1 MSKHHAQRGHSHSVR
16 FGAWLAHHG
25 DSQRDA
31 LRRLARRP
39 IGSLLSML
47 VIAASLTIPITLLAT
62 LQGARMGLSG
72 WSNETALLQLF
83 LKPTVTSAES
93 AALLNS
99 LKRDPAIGE
108 AHLIGPDEGLTQLA
122 KAHALDGLLQELK
135 SNPLPAVIELRPRDA
150 SQLAAL
156 RDRLAAQPEVD
167 SARMDS
173 EAVERLRALIDTGEH
188 LTLVFLF
195 LLAPALAITV
205 GNTIRLE
212 LERRAHEVRLLQLIG
227 ATDAFIRRPLL
238 YAGAMLGLGGT
249 LLSLLFAGLAVRQ
262 LLQVAQTHGWHII
275 LPVMPPSA
283 ILALLIPVGVLLG
296 VLAAWMASSL
306 HIRHIRPH

>member
-16 FGAWLAHHG
+16 FGAWLEHHG
-25 DSQRDA
+25 ESLRDA
-31 LRRLARRP
+31 LRRLVRRP
-39 IGSLLSML
+39 LGSLLSML

-62 LQGARMGLSG
+62 LHGARMALSG
-72 WSNETALLQLF
+72 WSNEAAILQLF

-93 AALLNS
+93 ATLLNS
-99 LKRDPAIGE
+99 LKQDPAIGE
-108 AHLIGPDEGLTQLA
+108 ARLIDPDEGLTQLA

-135 SNPLPAVIELRPRDA
+135 NNPLPAVIELRPRDA
-150 SQLAAL
+150 AQLAAL

-195 LLAPALAITV
+195 LLAPALAITI

-227 ATDAFIRRPLL
+227 ATHSFIRRPLL

-249 LLSLLFAGLAVRQ
+249 LLSLLFASLAVRH
-262 LLQVAQTHGWHII
+262 LLQVAQDSGWQIALPAMPPAVLLLL
-275 LPVMPPSA
+275 LPVG
-283 ILALLIPVGVLLG
+283 IVLG
-296 VLAAWMASSL
+296 TWAAWLTASL
-306 HIRHIRPH
+306 HLRRMRAN